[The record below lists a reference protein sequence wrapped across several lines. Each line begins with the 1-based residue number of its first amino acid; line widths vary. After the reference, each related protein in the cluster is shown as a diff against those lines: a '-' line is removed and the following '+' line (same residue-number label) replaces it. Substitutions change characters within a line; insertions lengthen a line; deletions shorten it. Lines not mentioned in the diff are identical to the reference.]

1 METEHRVPA
10 LILPIYDA
18 DGPLLGSR
26 GRSWTYLSMHQVE
39 HLGTTY
45 YFPRFRSYS
54 VAPDFLKI
62 DRRYSVLRHQNP
74 IRPSIT
80 ADACITR
87 VWGLHTRDGSVYG
100 DSVIDTCTLRQ
111 STIRSGEDSRITLA
125 YSYAVF
131 PRDGSVV
138 DYTDLSWMLEI
149 QVPPLMVIPCYYD
162 VLEPLEG
169 PGLMSPW
176 TVVAQLTLENS
187 DPVLSFNGGDYGRYI
202 RWLSK
207 HYTRL
212 NSLDGGHLFIAVRR
226 SDSVEDNFY
235 IVIPYHRSDSSIP
248 TWSTMLHILPM
259 LTGDLSRWMLFA
271 FLEWAIPS
279 RVWNEIYSSRL
290 HRFQGPEGILLAS
303 YLMLKYPHGTM
314 QIAQDMK
321 VPLGTVGKH
330 IVVPRPRAS
339 GASERASK
347 FWNALFDQTKV
358 VRAQKTAEAVMEIRN
373 RLYEHDALGLHTQP
387 EEEDEALL
395 QATSL

>member
-1 METEHRVPA
+1 MRAKHCAPA
-10 LILPIYDA
+10 VILPIYDA

-26 GRSWTYLSMHQVE
+26 GRLWTYLSMHKVE

-45 YFPRFRSYS
+45 YFPRFRSYP

-62 DRRYSVLRHQNP
+62 DQRYSVLRPQNP
-74 IRPSIT
+74 IRPSVT

-87 VWGLHTRDGSVYG
+87 VWGIHTRDRAVYG
-100 DSVIDTCTLRQ
+100 DSVIDTYTLRQ
-111 STIRSGEDSRITLA
+111 GTARSGEYPSATLT

-131 PRDGSVV
+131 PRDGSIV
-138 DYTDLSWMLEI
+138 DYTDLSWMLET

-162 VLEPLEG
+162 LLEPLEG
-169 PGLMSPW
+169 PGLMAPW
-176 TVVAQLTLENS
+176 TVVAQLKLDDS

-212 NSLDGGHLFIAVRR
+212 NTLDGGHLFIAVRR

-235 IVIPYHRSDSSIP
+235 VVIPYYRSSAGRP
-248 TWSTMLHILPM
+248 AWSTMLHILPV
-259 LTGDLSRWMLFA
+259 LTGDLSRWMLFT

-279 RVWNEIYSSRL
+279 RVWKEMYSSNLR
-290 HRFQGPEGILLAS
+290 RFQGPEGILLAS

-314 QIAQDMK
+314 QIAQDIG
-321 VPLGTVGKH
+321 VPLETVGKH
-330 IVVPRPRAS
+330 IVVPMPRAN
-339 GASERASK
+339 GRSERASK
-347 FWNALFDQTKV
+347 FWDTLFDQTKV
-358 VRAQKTAEAVMEIRN
+358 ARAQRTAEAVVEIRN
-373 RLYEHDALGLHTQP
+373 HLHEHDALGLQAQP